1 MSDDI
6 IGMKEMGAVFSV
18 TDYFGIHRES
28 VSVPLEKE
36 DPGAVRVLPDG
47 EIEIVVPQSVPV
59 EEWLETLKAN
69 LEHLGFTATEEE
81 NGEFG

>member
-6 IGMKEMGAVFSV
+6 IGMKDMGAVFSV
-18 TDYFGIHRES
+18 TDYFGIDREK

-36 DPGAVRVLPDG
+36 DSGAVRTLPTG
-47 EIEIVVPQSVPV
+47 EIEIVVPRSVPV
-59 EEWLETLKAN
+59 EEWLESLKAG
-69 LEHLGFTATEEE
+69 LEHLGFAATEEG